1 MTRHKFPG
9 LQRWQILP
17 LIGAFLVMLAM
28 VLGTAATASARNAD
42 FVEVFIGFE
51 RPPGAAEHALVRG
64 AGGEVLHNYTIVP
77 AIAATLPQGA
87 VAALE
92 RNPRVTYVEP
102 VTLAYA
108 LDHPT
113 GDAELDRGW
122 GVAHIGSGV
131 VHAAENRGAGVRVAI
146 IDSGISNTHPDLSV
160 VGGRNFLDNTTNW
173 VDDNGHGTHVAGTAC
188 AVANG
193 FGVVGV
199 AADCEL
205 YALKVL
211 DASGSGSW
219 SGIVAAVEWA
229 AANGVQVA
237 NLSLGSRGHPGT
249 TAEQAFANAYARGLV
264 IVAAAGNAGN
274 CGGNNDSVEYP
285 GRFASVIAVA
295 ATNASDTRPCF
306 SSTGSAVELA
316 APGVS
321 VLSSWPGATSGTNP
335 QPVRLCDNAGSN
347 CAYYK
352 QGSGTSMSAP
362 HVAGVAALVL
372 AANPAMSNAEVR
384 QVLADSAINIGPSH
398 QYGAGLVSASRAI
411 GAGAPPPSSTG
422 RISGV
427 VRDAA
432 TAAGIGGATIAVD
445 SGQTTTTAADG
456 TYAIDGVAIGDRS
469 VTASAAGYDG
479 LTQPVTVSADEEVTL
494 NFALQPTATE
504 PPMEGNV
511 QVASVAYSAHGG
523 PSNNRHLRVTV
534 TLADGP
540 SGAISGAT
548 VAITLAKGGGG
559 TWSSTG
565 TTGSDGA
572 TTFSFSNVMG
582 GCFETEVVTVSAGN
596 LEWDGVT
603 PPNGVCT

>member
-1 MTRHKFPG
+1 MRRNGIAG
-9 LQRWQILP
+9 LQRWQIVALA
-17 LIGAFLVMLAM
+17 GALLLMLAT
-28 VLGTAATASARNAD
+28 VLGSAAPASAQGGDR
-42 FVEVFIGFE
+42 VEVFIGFE
-51 RPPGAAEHALVRG
+51 RAPGAAEQALVRG
-64 AGGEVLHNYTIVP
+64 AGGEVLHSYTIVP

-87 VAALE
+87 VAALA

-122 GVAHIGSGV
+122 GVAHIGSGI
-131 VHAAENRGAGVRVAI
+131 VHAAGNHGTGVGIAV
-146 IDSGISNTHPDLSV
+146 IDTGISNTHPDLSV
-160 VGGRNFLDNTTNW
+160 VGGRNFLDNSDNW
-173 VDDNGHGTHVAGTAC
+173 VDDNGHGTHVAGSAC

-211 DASGSGSW
+211 NASGSGSW

-229 AANGVQVA
+229 ATHGIQVA
-237 NLSLGSRGHPGT
+237 NLSLGSRGHPGI
-249 TAEQAFANAYARGLV
+249 TAEQAFANAYAGGLV

-295 ATNASDTRPCF
+295 ATNANDVRPCF

-321 VLSSWPGATSGTNP
+321 VMSTWPGATSGTNP
-335 QPVRLCDNAGSN
+335 QPVRLCDSEGSN

-372 AANPAMSNAEVR
+372 AAKPDLSNADVR
-384 QVLADSAINIGPSH
+384 QVLVDSAIHIGPSH
-398 QYGAGLVSASRAI
+398 QYGAGLVSASRAV
-411 GAGAPPPSSTG
+411 GAEAPPPPSTG

-432 TAAGIGGATIAVD
+432 TAAAIGGATVTVD
-445 SGQTTTTAADG
+445 TGQTATTATDG
-456 TYAIDGVAIGDRS
+456 SYTVEGVAVGDRS
-469 VTASAAGYDG
+469 VVASAPGYES
-479 LTQPVTVSADEEVTL
+479 LTQPVTVSSDEESTL
-494 NFALQPTATE
+494 DFALQPAPTE
-504 PPMEGNV
+504 PPVEGNV
-511 QVASVAYSAHGG
+511 QVTAVAYSAHGG
-523 PSNNRHLRVTV
+523 PSSNRHLRVTV
-534 TLADGP
+534 TLADG
-540 SGAISGAT
+540 SGGVVPGAA
-548 VAITLAKGGGG
+548 VAIILTKQGGG

-572 TTFSFSNVMG
+572 ATFSFSNVMG
-582 GCFETEVVTVSAGN
+582 GCFETEVIAVAAGG

-603 PPNGVCT
+603 PSNGVCT